1 MTAVQPCLSV
11 GADICSP
18 DVGKTYAHRPEQN
31 RHAQTPEAKAEQ
43 DACARVGRRRLGT
56 LGRSGES
63 RGRQLERVHAPSSVR
78 ASSRSARRG
87 EGQQV
92 SALEVSTLDNL
103 AAVAASSPPGGTCWV
118 PAAALAE
125 LVTGYRA
132 LTALSDLLG
141 KLRAPPEALASGT
154 DNSFGGTTRPEAP
167 SSADPADTAT
177 QVKTDSSLVSLSGLP
192 HVAAGPRWVDTREGH
207 RLTQAECST
216 AATAVRLGS
225 LFIVLEDQSQWGFEG
240 GGFMCLDGEP
250 SEKTRAVMMRWA
262 MQIAELRK
270 SWCAASSTDSVEC
283 PRCQVRY
290 SPPDADCPGCAEIR
304 LRGIR
309 SGH

>member
-1 MTAVQPCLSV
+1 MTAVQTCLSV

-31 RHAQTPEAKAEQ
+31 RHAQTPETEAEQ

-63 RGRQLERVHAPSSVR
+63 RGRQLERIHAPSSVR

-87 EGQQV
+87 EGQQM
-92 SALEVSTLDNL
+92 SALE
-103 AAVAASSPPGGTCWV
+103 AASPPGGTCWV
-118 PAAALAE
+118 PAAALTE
-125 LVTGYRA
+125 LVLGYRA
-132 LTALSDLLG
+132 LIAMSG
-141 KLRAPPEALASGT
+141 MFKPAPPEALASGT

-177 QVKTDSSLVSLSGLP
+177 PVKTDSSLVSLSGP
-192 HVAAGPRWVDTREGH
+192 AA
-207 RLTQAECST
+207 Q
-216 AATAVRLGS
+216 
-225 LFIVLEDQSQWGFEG
+225 Q
-240 GGFMCLDGEP
+240 
-250 SEKTRAVMMRWA
+250 
-262 MQIAELRK
+262 
-270 SWCAASSTDSVEC
+270 SVEC

-290 SPPDADCPGCAEIR
+290 SPPDADCPGCAELR